1 MIQLAFLPSDWSLK
15 EEANMKGRIG
25 FFVGVMASLLWME
38 FSAQAQDL
46 GPGFTK
52 VKDGIYVFAPA
63 ATTTTCSFVVTQ
75 EGVVMIDSCN
85 SPLDSRRMLAAMK
98 KVTDKPIVFLIDTE
112 THSDHTGNHFIFS
125 PPATIIN
132 HEGAGAGMRKEYNPK
147 RAETLAAQSPAMRE
161 AVQGYKMIT
170 PHIEYKD
177 KMTITLG
184 ERTFELI
191 YLKNVHSEADTA
203 IWLPKERV
211 LFSASAANV
220 RRFLNLRPA
229 VVISDVL
236 ASYKLMKSLNPEVV
250 VTGHGP
256 VTTTKVF
263 DEYEGFYTLLLKR
276 VGEMTAQGKSLD
288 EIKKELK
295 MPEYADWHDQERLAA
310 NIDAAYRSLK
320 K

>member
-1 MIQLAFLPSDWSLK
+1 MRVKFRFL
-15 EEANMKGRIG
+15 
-25 FFVGVMASLLWME
+25 FFVAVAILCAGFA
-38 FSAQAQDL
+38 AQAQEL

-52 VKDGIYVFAPA
+52 IKDGIYVFAPD

-85 SPLDSRRMLAAMK
+85 SPLDSRKMFAAIK
-98 KVTDKPIVFLIDTE
+98 KVTDKPILFLIDTE
-112 THSDHTGNHFIFS
+112 THSDHTANHFIFS

-132 HEGAGAGMRKEYNPK
+132 HAGAGEAMKKEFNPK
-147 RAETLAAQSPAMRE
+147 RTETLAAKSPEMRAALE
-161 AVQGYKMIT
+161 GFRMIT
-170 PHIEYKD
+170 PQIEYKD
-177 KMTITLG
+177 KMTINLG

-191 YLKNVHSEADTA
+191 YLKNVHSEADTV

-211 LFSASAANV
+211 LFAGSAANV
-220 RRFLNLRPA
+220 RTFINLRPS

-250 VTGHGP
+250 VSGHGP
-256 VTTTKVF
+256 VSTTKIF

-276 VGEMTAQGKSLD
+276 VGDMAAQGKSLT

-295 MPEYADWHDQERLAA
+295 MPEYADWHGQDRLGA
-310 NIDAAYRSLK
+310 NIDVAYKSVK

>member
-1 MIQLAFLPSDWSLK
+1 
-15 EEANMKGRIG
+15 MKARLSGVL
-25 FFVGVMASLLWME
+25 FVSIFILYSAV
-38 FSAQAQDL
+38 SAQAQEL
-46 GPGFTK
+46 GPGFHK
-52 VKDGIYVFAPA
+52 IKDGIYTFAPD

-85 SPLDSRRMLAAMK
+85 SPLDSRKMAAAIK
-98 KVTDKPIVFLIDTE
+98 KVTDKPVVFLIDTE
-112 THSDHTGNHFIFS
+112 THSDHTANHFIFS

-132 HEGAGAGMRKEYNPK
+132 HQGAGEGMKKEYDPK
-147 RAETLAAQSPAMRE
+147 RAETLAAKSPEMRAALE
-161 AVQGYKMIT
+161 GSRMIP

-177 KMTITLG
+177 RMTINLG

-211 LFSASAANV
+211 LFASSAANV
-220 RRFLNLRPA
+220 RRFLNLRPS
-229 VVISDVL
+229 VVIPDVL
-236 ASYKLMKSLNPEVV
+236 ASYKLMKSLNPEIV

-256 VTTTKVF
+256 PTTTKVF

-276 VGEMTAQGKSLD
+276 VGDMVAQGKSLA
-288 EIKKELK
+288 EIKNELK
-295 MPEYADWHDQERLAA
+295 MPEYGDWHDQNRLGA
-310 NIDAAYRSLK
+310 NIDAAYKSVK

>member
-1 MIQLAFLPSDWSLK
+1 MKSHFKSAYLFTFLFFSLALS
-15 EEANMKGRIG
+15 
-25 FFVGVMASLLWME
+25 AS
-38 FSAQAQDL
+38 AQDL

-52 VKDGIYVFAPA
+52 VKDGIYVFAPD

-85 SPLDSRRMLAAMK
+85 SPLHSRNMLAAIK

-132 HEGAGAGMRKEYNPK
+132 AEGAGVGMRKEYNPK
-147 RAETLAAQSPAMRE
+147 RAETLAVKSPELRE
-161 AVQGYKMIT
+161 ALKGEKLIV

-177 KMTITLG
+177 RMTINLS

-191 YLKNVHSEADTA
+191 YLKNVHSFADTA
-203 IWLPKERV
+203 IWMPKERV
-211 LFSASAANV
+211 LFAAAAAVV
-220 RRFLNLRPA
+220 RGLQNLRPS
-229 VVISDVL
+229 VVIADVL
-236 ASYKLMKSLNPEVV
+236 ASYKLMKALNPEVV

-256 VTTTKVF
+256 VTTTKTF
-263 DEYEGFYTLLLKR
+263 DEYEGFFTLLLKR
-276 VGEMTAQGKSLD
+276 VGEMAAQGKSLA
-288 EIKKELK
+288 EIKTELK
-295 MPEYADWHDQERLAA
+295 MPEYADWNGQDRFGLY
-310 NIDAAYRSLK
+310 IDAAWKVVK

>member
-1 MIQLAFLPSDWSLK
+1 MKVRFVVLGFVYLLFLGIAFCL
-15 EEANMKGRIG
+15 
-25 FFVGVMASLLWME
+25 
-38 FSAQAQDL
+38 QAQEL

-52 VKDGIYVFAPA
+52 VKEGIYTFAPD

-85 SPLDSRRMLAAMK
+85 SPVDSRKMLATIK

-112 THSDHTGNHFIFS
+112 THSDHTANHFVFS
-125 PPATIIN
+125 PPATIVN
-132 HEGAGAGMRKEYNPK
+132 HEGAGAAMKKDFDPK
-147 RAETLAAQSPAMRE
+147 RAETLSAKSPELRE
-161 AVQGYKMIT
+161 ALQGNKMIA
-170 PHIEYKD
+170 PQIEYKD
-177 KMTITLG
+177 KMTINLG

-191 YLKNVHSEADTA
+191 FLKNVHSDADTV

-211 LFSASAANV
+211 LFAGSAANV
-220 RRFLNLRPA
+220 RTFINLRPS
-229 VVISDVL
+229 VVIPDVL

-250 VTGHGP
+250 VAGHGP
-256 VTTTKVF
+256 VSTTKIF

-276 VGEMTAQGKSLD
+276 VGDMAAQGKSLD

-295 MPEYADWHDQERLAA
+295 MPEYADWHGQDRLGV
-310 NIDAAYRSLK
+310 NINAAYKSVK

>member
-1 MIQLAFLPSDWSLK
+1 MKDHFKFPYLFTLLFFSLAS
-15 EEANMKGRIG
+15 
-25 FFVGVMASLLWME
+25 
-38 FSAQAQDL
+38 SALAQDL

-52 VKDGIYVFAPA
+52 VKDGIYTFAPD

-85 SPLDSRRMLAAMK
+85 SPLHSRNMLAAIK

-112 THSDHTGNHFIFS
+112 THGDHTGNHFIFS

-132 HEGAGAGMRKEYNPK
+132 AEGAAAGMRKEYNPK
-147 RAETLAAQSPAMRE
+147 RAETLAMKSAELRE
-161 AVQGYKMIT
+161 AVKGEKLIV

-177 KMTITLG
+177 RMTINLG
-184 ERTFELI
+184 ERAFELM

-211 LFSASAANV
+211 LFASSAANV
-220 RRFLNLRPA
+220 RRFLNLRPT
-229 VVISDVL
+229 VVIPDVL
-236 ASYKLMKSLNPEVV
+236 ASYKLMKSLNPEIVV
-250 VTGHGP
+250 AGHGQP
-256 VTTTKVF
+256 TTTKIF
-263 DEYEGFYTLLLKR
+263 DEYEGYYTLLLKR
-276 VGEMTAQGKSLD
+276 MGEMAAQGKSLD

-295 MPEYADWHDQERLAA
+295 MPEYADWHDQNRLGA
-310 NIDAAYRSLK
+310 NIDAAWKIVK

>member
-1 MIQLAFLPSDWSLK
+1 MKIRFGFGFICALVLGIAFSL
-15 EEANMKGRIG
+15 
-25 FFVGVMASLLWME
+25 
-38 FSAQAQDL
+38 QAQEL

-52 VKDGIYVFAPA
+52 VKDGIYVFAPD

-85 SPLDSRRMLAAMK
+85 SPLDSRKMLAAVK

-112 THSDHTGNHFIFS
+112 THSDHTANHFVFS
-125 PPATIIN
+125 PPATIFN
-132 HEGAGAGMRKEYNPK
+132 HEGAGAAMRKDFDPK
-147 RAETLAAQSPAMRE
+147 RGETLAAKSPELRE

-170 PHIEYKD
+170 PQIEYKD
-177 KMTITLG
+177 KMTINLG

-211 LFSASAANV
+211 LFAASAANV
-220 RRFLNLRPA
+220 RRFINLRPS
-229 VVISDVL
+229 VVIPDVL

-256 VTTTKVF
+256 VSTTKVF
-263 DEYEGFYTLLLKR
+263 DEYEGFYILLLKR
-276 VGEMTAQGKSLD
+276 VGDMAAQGKSLA

-295 MPEYADWHDQERLAA
+295 MPEYADWHDQDRLAV
-310 NIDAAYRSLK
+310 NIDAAYKSAK